1 MEASE
6 CIRSRRTIRKY
17 LDKPVPQIIIDKLIE
32 SAKFAPSSSNSQS
45 WEFIVITNKK
55 IKEQL
60 SEITPWGKHIKD
72 SPVAIAILG
81 DTDLCKD
88 DFMSTINSSLAMQNL
103 MLEAHNQG
111 LGSSFINI
119 IDTAF
124 EAEESAR
131 GILKVPDSVLVYC
144 IVTLGYPGE
153 KPKLKNLRE
162 GIVHYDYYLS

>member
-32 SAKFAPSSSNSQS
+32 SAKFAPSSGNSQS
-45 WEFIVITNKK
+45 WEFIVITNKS
-55 IKEQL
+55 IKEKL
-60 SEITPWGKHIKD
+60 SEVTPWGKHMRD

-81 DTDLCKD
+81 NTDLCKD
-88 DFMSTINSSLAMQNL
+88 DFLSTINSSLAIQNL

-111 LGSSFINI
+111 LSSSFINI
-119 IDTAF
+119 IDTEF
-124 EAEESAR
+124 EAEESTR
-131 GILKVPDSVLVYC
+131 GILKIPDNVLVYC
-144 IVTLGYPGE
+144 IVTLGYPDE

-162 GIVHYDYYLS
+162 GIVHYDNYLS